1 MSKLAAS
8 VVPWFH
14 PALGLAAVALLAHAA
29 RRGLEIRRRVRPSGR
44 LSHPLLA
51 RRAWWFVAANWV
63 LGLLT
68 VHFFRPD
75 LDLAASTH
83 FQAGTAVLLLLS
95 VAALVSRRIDVDPRM
110 RRLHPAI
117 GAAALLLA
125 GVQVFLGLQM
135 TRW

>member
-1 MSKLAAS
+1 VKGFCAS
-8 VVPWFH
+8 VVPWLH
-14 PALGLAAVALLAHAA
+14 PALGLAAVLVLAHAA
-29 RRGLEIRRRVRPSGR
+29 RRGLEIRRGVRSRGR
-44 LSHPLLA
+44 LPHPVLA
-51 RRAWWFVAANWV
+51 TRAWAFVAANWV

-83 FQAGTAVLLLLS
+83 FQAGTAVLVLLS
-95 VAALVSRRIDVDPRM
+95 IAGLVSRRIDADPRL
-110 RRLHPAI
+110 RRIHPAL
-117 GAAALLLA
+117 GAVALLLA